1 MDSPFHDDRAVAL
14 GAILVY
20 AFLEATF
27 GLILVLAA
35 VVRGRIPGPWLD
47 TVRAVSHN
55 DVGAFAPRWLLSS
68 TRGLQKSG
76 KFLVGVGLVADG
88 SVRAVL
94 SVGVLRRS
102 KATTAVAALFFG
114 AIAIGGLIVAG
125 FNPPTVRLFTAL
137 ANAAVAVVVV
147 LEARRLR
154 AYSSKR

>member
-1 MDSPFHDDRAVAL
+1 MDSRFHDDRAAAL
-14 GAILVY
+14 GAVLIY

-47 TVRAVSHN
+47 VVRAVSHN
-55 DVGAFAPRWLLSS
+55 DVGAFVPRWLLSS

-76 KFLVGVGLVADG
+76 KFLVGIGLVVDG
-88 SVRAVL
+88 GLRAAL
-94 SVGVLRRS
+94 SVGVLRRFR
-102 KATTAVAALFFG
+102 AMTIVAAIFFG
-114 AIAIGGLIVAG
+114 AIAVGGLVVAG

-137 ANAAVAVVVV
+137 GNVAVAVVIA

-154 AYSSKR
+154 AYSS

>member
-1 MDSPFHDDRAVAL
+1 MDSRFHDDRAVAL
-14 GAILVY
+14 GAVLIY

-35 VVRGRIPGPWLD
+35 VARGRIPGPWLD
-47 TVRAVSHN
+47 VVRTVSHN

-88 SVRAVL
+88 SVRAAL

-102 KATTAVAALFFG
+102 RAMTTVAAVFFG
-114 AIAIGGLIVAG
+114 AIAVGGLVVAG
-125 FNPPTVRLFTAL
+125 FNPPTIRLFTAL
-137 ANAAVAVVVV
+137 ANVVVAVVVV
-147 LEARRLR
+147 LEARRPR
-154 AYSSKR
+154 AYSS